1 MLSSCGVDEEHVTA
15 FEEKFDQ
22 QFGEDAGL
30 PPQNLVNVK
39 KFELNT
45 PDVTIQVRPECRD
58 LVETRM
64 IDGIKYILI
73 KANEGVEVNG
83 IDIHILE

>member
-1 MLSSCGVDEEHVTA
+1 M
-15 FEEKFDQ
+15 
-22 QFGEDAGL
+22 
-30 PPQNLVNVK
+30 
-39 KFELNT
+39 
-45 PDVTIQVRPECRD
+45 
-58 LVETRM
+58 VETRM